1 MDSAEGFSEDG
12 SHRPSNIAFHSMFHH
27 DRRRRYA
34 VALRVTAK
42 LKESNLIDQRG
53 RAALKELI
61 LDDDSRVFAAVETFF
76 SDSDVR
82 KVRSSVLFVAHP
94 PPPLPLPPPPLLPL
108 PLVFLQTPTSRTHT
122 HTQLMST
129 FTTLLAH

>member
-1 MDSAEGFSEDG
+1 MHHTHVLPHAPVEFNDMDSAEGFSEDG

-61 LDDDSRVFAAVETFF
+61 SNLEGETKIIK
-76 SDSDVR
+76 SSIR
-82 KVRSSVLFVAHP
+82 SLAKTKV
-94 PPPLPLPPPPLLPL
+94 
-108 PLVFLQTPTSRTHT
+108 
-122 HTQLMST
+122 
-129 FTTLLAH
+129 

>member
-1 MDSAEGFSEDG
+1 MLTPRKTPRIQLTTKEFNDVDSVEGNSEDG

-27 DRRRRYA
+27 DRRKRYA

-61 LDDDSRVFAAVETFF
+61 LDDDSRVFAAVEAFF

-82 KVRSSVLFVAHP
+82 KVSSATG
-94 PPPLPLPPPPLLPL
+94 LPAP
-108 PLVFLQTPTSRTHT
+108 
-122 HTQLMST
+122 
-129 FTTLLAH
+129 